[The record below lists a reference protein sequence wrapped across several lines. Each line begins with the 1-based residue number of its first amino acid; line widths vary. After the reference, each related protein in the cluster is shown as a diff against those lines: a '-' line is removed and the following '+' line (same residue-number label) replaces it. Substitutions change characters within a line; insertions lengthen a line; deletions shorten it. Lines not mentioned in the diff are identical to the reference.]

1 MKKAAPHAVE
11 SKPLHEVFA
20 NHARYLRGM
29 IRTFDFLF
37 HERRFTLA
45 WGAVVTGAIIYLAV
59 R

>member
-1 MKKAAPHAVE
+1 MKKAASHAVE
-11 SKPLHEVFA
+11 SKPLHEA
-20 NHARYLRGM
+20 LADHARYLRGM
-29 IRTFDFLF
+29 IRTFNFIF